1 MAPGAQPAFGSAAP
15 RTHVVRWSPPR
26 AAHITPQAA
35 CKARYAMVQSVMKSC
50 EDRLQGA
57 VAELV
62 SAALLGGEHAE
73 VLAGT
78 PFLDRAVVYEV
89 VYELHLVS
97 GSLLLTLMPVITQ
110 QLRVEDAAER
120 FAATKLLGDLFASKA
135 AKLGVAH
142 AVQFQEWCARC
153 LDAEDEIRAYMC
165 TAGAA
170 VAIAHDELAERV
182 CEHVGPRLQDSAV
195 EARLAAAKAVADIAT
210 AKLSLVSAQL
220 LSALGDRAADKRA
233 DVRRE
238 AITGLAQVF
247 ATAVTPLWEQHDDYS
262 EQLPALLGTADIAA
276 PLARSRADDMG
287 AALVAAAGR
296 TPEAVGTDVQCTRAL
311 RALEKL
317 ATTPAEVREIAAKL
331 WWVPDVVLR
340 SYAHTEPEVKQR
352 VIQLLDRI
360 LLPERLSPLARARGA
375 AQLYASMCMEA
386 RSAFALIVKERAALQ
401 RQLRAWLA
409 RVQHL
414 RAGSS
419 SAEAMAGLTSDAELL
434 AASRSIVA
442 GLPAGGVAST
452 AQARAE
458 LWNELAAVK
467 DRRIFLRVELLAN
480 PRARACDLADKR
492 QDFLQRLGSKSAVSE
507 VARALWRRAAMTTV
521 SVDDVP
527 ALALL
532 MGSSARAA
540 QEHGFVCDGA
550 GGGFVALAE
559 LCSTLATHCPELWQ
573 GVGGAQDSEDEAHR
587 PAGALLCAAALAR
600 LASSAHPSTAAAG
613 WMLLPVALPVLPGA
627 AQARMRAAAQAA
639 CCGGMRGSA
648 RVAKL
653 AAKFVAS
660 TATAAEQERTVQ
672 ALLSCA
678 ALDKLLGKPELAAT
692 PADAALEGQLQSCA
706 RRAGAGPAA
715 VAALAGLAGLAHG
728 APSLVQAQ
736 ISRQRWNALR
746 NAAVHALE
754 DAPSALKAAVP
765 DTADAGDC
773 VAISPLSS
781 QLDQEEEDKLV
792 QRVSFQAAVAIQA
805 ARVFVNLARGL
816 LEEEPAA
823 GVPAAQRAMEVLMAA
838 QRAAMGSERGGWAP
852 ADAEAVRVGTARSLV
867 KLLAGHSKGLSVA
880 GGFGTQA
887 AVLQALARA
896 QGADTSPAV
905 RMSTLNITLKAARKG
920 RWPAPLLC
928 LLAIAGADAVREV
941 RDAARAGL
949 RVILPLYRAQ
959 FKAAKVRAAAA
970 GQAVGAAAPR
980 LMPEYALVTLVW
992 ALAHLPSMPPASAWQ
1007 DVADGPALTEA
1018 FRFQVSAFSVL
1029 LQEVMEGAAGQH
1041 SITPV
1046 LLALLQ
1052 RIRECVDATRPNATH
1067 TAVLAAVAQ
1076 QLVQSRIKRDHE
1088 LVPYTGP
1095 LALPNTL
1102 FVPAASQG
1110 EGQGSAAAAAADN
1123 VSRRLQSPGRAGTK
1137 LRASSP
1143 GALSGGRG
1151 SQHSKA
1157 SPARVPPALRGAT
1170 SSPAVAST
1178 AQAGAARAIS
1188 NSPGAKR
1195 ALAGHKR
1202 ARGAAVS

>member
-1 MAPGAQPAFGSAAP
+1 
-15 RTHVVRWSPPR
+15 
-26 AAHITPQAA
+26 
-35 CKARYAMVQSVMKSC
+35 MVQSVMKSC

-73 VLAGT
+73 MLAGT

-120 FAATKLLGDLFASKA
+120 FAATKLLGDLFASRA

-182 CEHVGPRLQDSAV
+182 CEHVGPRLQDGAV
-195 EARLAAAKAVADIAT
+195 EARLAATKAVADIAT

-262 EQLPALLGTADIAA
+262 EQMPALLGTADIAA
-276 PLARSRADDMG
+276 PQDSARADGMG
-287 AALVAAAGR
+287 AALMAAASR
-296 TPEAVGTDVQCTRAL
+296 TPEAVHTDVQCTRAL
-311 RALEKL
+311 RALEQL
-317 ATTPAEVREIAAKL
+317 ATTSSEVREIAGKL

-360 LLPERLSPLARARGA
+360 LLPERLSPLARARGV

-386 RSAFALIVKERAALQ
+386 RSAFALIVKERAVLQ

-458 LWNELAAVK
+458 LWNELAVVK
-467 DRRIFLRVELLAN
+467 DRRIYLRVELLAN
-480 PRARACDLADKR
+480 PRARAGDLADKR

-521 SVDDVP
+521 SVDDMP

-532 MGSSARAA
+532 IGSSARAA
-540 QEHGFVCDGA
+540 QEHGFVSDGA

-559 LCSTLATHCPELWQ
+559 LCSTLATYCPELWQ
-573 GVGGAQDSEDEAHR
+573 GVGGTQNGENEVQR
-587 PAGALLCAAALAR
+587 PAGALLGAAALTR
-600 LASSAHPSTAAAG
+600 LASTAHPSTAAAG
-613 WMLLPVALPVLPGA
+613 WMLLPVALPVLPSTV
-627 AQARMRAAAQAA
+627 QARMRAAAQAS
-639 CCGGMRGSA
+639 CGGGVRGSA

-660 TATAAEQERTVQ
+660 AATAPEQEQTVK

-678 ALDKLLGKPELAAT
+678 ALDKLLGEPAPPGAGAGAAEAGGLVAELQT
-692 PADAALEGQLQSCA
+692 CA

-736 ISRQRWNALR
+736 VSRQQWSALR
-746 NAAVHALE
+746 KAAVHAM
-754 DAPSALKAAVP
+754 DAVPPALKATVP

-773 VAISPLSS
+773 VTISPLSS

-805 ARVFVNLARGL
+805 ARVFVNLARGM
-816 LEEEPAA
+816 LEDEPAA
-823 GVPAAQRAMEVLMAA
+823 GVPAAQRAMEVLMTA
-838 QRAAMGSERGGWAP
+838 QRAAMSSERGGWSI
-852 ADAEAVRVGTARSLV
+852 ADAEAVRVGTARGLV

-905 RMSTLNITLKAARKG
+905 RMSTLNIMLKAARKG

-970 GQAVGAAAPR
+970 GQQVGAAAPR

-1018 FRFQVSAFSVL
+1018 FRFQVSAFNVL
-1029 LQEVMEGAAGQH
+1029 LQEVMDGAAGQH

-1052 RIRECVDATRPNATH
+1052 RIRDCVDATRPSATH

-1137 LRASSP
+1137 IRTSSP

-1151 SQHSKA
+1151 SHHSRT
-1157 SPARVPPALRGAT
+1157 SPSRVPPALRGAT
-1170 SSPAVAST
+1170 HSPAVASNT
-1178 AQAGAARAIS
+1178 QAGVAQASSG
-1188 NSPGAKR
+1188 PGVKR
-1195 ALAGHKR
+1195 VLAGQKR
-1202 ARGAAVS
+1202 ARGATVS

>member
-1 MAPGAQPAFGSAAP
+1 
-15 RTHVVRWSPPR
+15 
-26 AAHITPQAA
+26 
-35 CKARYAMVQSVMKSC
+35 MVQSVMKSC

-120 FAATKLLGDLFASKA
+120 LAATKLLGDLFASRA

-182 CEHVGPRLQDSAV
+182 CEHVGPRLQDGAV
-195 EARLAAAKAVADIAT
+195 EARLAATKAVADIAT
-210 AKLSLVSAQL
+210 AKLSQVSAQL

-262 EQLPALLGTADIAA
+262 EQMPALLGTADIAA
-276 PLARSRADDMG
+276 AQDRARADSMG
-287 AALVAAAGR
+287 AALMAAASR
-296 TPEAVGTDVQCTRAL
+296 TPDAVHTDVQCTRAL

-317 ATTPAEVREIAAKL
+317 ASTPAEVREIAGKL

-360 LLPERLSPLARARGA
+360 LLPERLSPLARARGV

-386 RSAFALIVKERAALQ
+386 RSAFALIVKERAVLQ

-414 RAGSS
+414 RAGST
-419 SAEAMAGLTSDAELL
+419 SADAMAGLTSDPELL

-458 LWNELAAVK
+458 LWNELAVVK
-467 DRRIFLRVELLAN
+467 DRRIYLRVELLAN
-480 PRARACDLADKR
+480 PRARAGDLADKR

-521 SVDDVP
+521 SVDDMP

-532 MGSSARAA
+532 IGSSARAA

-559 LCSTLATHCPELWQ
+559 LCSTLAAHCPELWQ
-573 GVGGAQDSEDEAHR
+573 GVGGMQDGENEAQR
-587 PAGALLCAAALAR
+587 PAGALLGAAALAR
-600 LASSAHPSTAAAG
+600 LASTAHPSTAAAG
-613 WMLLPVALPVLPGA
+613 WALLPVALPVLPSTV
-627 AQARMRAAAQAA
+627 QARMRAAAQAA
-639 CCGGMRGSA
+639 CGGGVRGSA

-660 TATAAEQERTVQ
+660 TGTVSEQEQTAK

-678 ALDKLLGKPELAAT
+678 ALEKLLEEPEAAGVG
-692 PADAALEGQLQSCA
+692 AAEAGGLVAELQTCA

-728 APSLVQAQ
+728 ASSLVQAHV
-736 ISRQRWNALR
+736 SRQQWSALR
-746 NAAVHALE
+746 KAAVHAM
-754 DAPSALKAAVP
+754 DAVPPALRAIVP

-773 VAISPLSS
+773 VTISPLSS

-805 ARVFVNLARGL
+805 ARVFVNLARGM
-816 LEEEPAA
+816 LEDEPAA
-823 GVPAAQRAMEVLMAA
+823 GVPAAQRAMEVLMSA
-838 QRAAMGSERGGWAP
+838 QRAAMSSERGGWSV
-852 ADAEAVRVGTARSLV
+852 ADAEAVRVGTARGLV

-896 QGADTSPAV
+896 QGADASPAV

-970 GQAVGAAAPR
+970 GQQVGAAAPR

-1007 DVADGPALTEA
+1007 DIADGPALTEA
-1018 FRFQVSAFSVL
+1018 FRFQVSAFNVL
-1029 LQEVMEGAAGQH
+1029 LQEVMDGAAGQH

-1052 RIRECVDATRPNATH
+1052 RIRDCVDATRPSATH

-1088 LVPYTGP
+1088 LVPYAGP

-1102 FVPAASQG
+1102 FVPAAS
-1110 EGQGSAAAAAADN
+1110 QGSAAAAAADN

-1137 LRASSP
+1137 LRTSSP

-1151 SQHSKA
+1151 SHHSRA
-1157 SPARVPPALRGAT
+1157 SPSRVPPALRGAT
-1170 SSPAVAST
+1170 NSPAVAST
-1178 AQAGAARAIS
+1178 TQAGAAQAAS
-1188 NSPGAKR
+1188 GAGVKR
-1195 ALAGHKR
+1195 VLAGQKR